1 MTSLF
6 DLEKFTEVEDK
17 IKGVPLDSVVDHS
30 CLNGKRF
37 RTEEDIFFICSDSIK
52 YQRVSRYKGYF
63 EVIWKFELIQLFHR
77 LKFESV
83 LI

>member
-6 DLEKFTEVEDK
+6 GLERFIEVEDK
-17 IKGVPLDSVVDHS
+17 IKDVPLDSAVDHS
-30 CLNGKRF
+30 CLSGKTF
-37 RTEEDIFFICSDSIK
+37 RTEEDIFSCYDSIK
-52 YQRVSRYKGYF
+52 YQRVSLYKGYF